1 MFERFGKSSEA
12 LMNLKQDFFND
23 NDNLLKKSK
32 EINNIYISQ
41 PRRDRCKNCDYPIKN
56 WSFTK
61 QKVEY
66 SVCEQC
72 GHLNGL
78 HQDTSKFCEA
88 VYTDDGGT
96 GYAENY
102 NSKDIEEYNYRVSNI
117 YLPKAEFLCDSL
129 RHIGEVSEN
138 LSYSDFGA
146 GTGFFVNALLKTGNP
161 NVTGYE
167 VSEAQVS
174 LGNGVGNLKNL
185 VVHSMKEIVD
195 LAASVNSEVVSMIGV
210 LEHLQNPREVLNA
223 LRNNSNV
230 HYFYLSVPLF
240 SPCVFFEMVFPTI
253 MQRHLTSGHTHLYTE
268 SSLEWM
274 ANEYDLEPVSAWW
287 FGTDMV
293 DLYRNIEVRMKQQK
307 ETKSMADYWSK
318 IMIPLIDSMQSAI
331 DEKHLSSEV
340 HMLYK
345 FKGR

>member
-12 LMNLKQDFFND
+12 LMNLKQDFFN
-23 NDNLLKKSK
+23 NNNKLLKKAQK
-32 EINNIYISQ
+32 INSVYISQ
-41 PRRDRCKNCDYPIKN
+41 PRRDRCKNCDYSIKN
-56 WSFTK
+56 ISFSK

-66 SVCEQC
+66 GLCEQC

-78 HQDTSKFCEA
+78 HQDTSKFCES

-96 GYAENY
+96 DYASNY
-102 NSKDIEEYNYRVSNI
+102 NSKDIKEYNKRVGDI
-117 YLPKAEFLCDSL
+117 YVPKAEFLCESL
-129 RHIGEVSEN
+129 RYSGEVSEN
-138 LSYSDFGA
+138 LSYADFGA
-146 GTGFFVNALLKTGNP
+146 GSGFFVDALLKTGNI

-167 VSEAQVS
+167 VSKAQVL
-174 LGNGVGNLKNL
+174 LGNKMGEHKNL
-185 VVHSMKEIVD
+185 IVHSIEETVNI
-195 LAASVNSEVVSMIGV
+195 AASVNAEVVSMIGV
-210 LEHLQNPREVLNA
+210 LEHLQNPREVLSS

-230 HYFYLSVPLF
+230 CYFYLSVPLF

-268 SSLEWM
+268 SSLKWM
-274 ANEYDLEPVSAWW
+274 AIEYDLEPVSAWW

-293 DLYRNIEVRMKQQK
+293 DLYRNIEVRLKQQN
-307 ETKSMADYWSK
+307 ETKNMANYWSK
-318 IMIPLIDSMQSAI
+318 MITPLIDSMQSAI

-345 FKGR
+345 FKER